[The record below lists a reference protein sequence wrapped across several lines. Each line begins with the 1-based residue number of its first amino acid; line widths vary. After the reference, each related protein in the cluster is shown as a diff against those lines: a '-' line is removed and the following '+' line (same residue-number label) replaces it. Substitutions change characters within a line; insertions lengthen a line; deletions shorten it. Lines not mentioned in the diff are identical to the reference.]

1 MDTILPKSTI
11 HGNLCLFLHRMAML
25 KAIYQLCKCSLTRDS
40 RFYVLQLH
48 KVYFPGHVYVDFLG
62 ILMLWLLVWI
72 CPPKNLCK
80 ALLKARNQNGYRLTT
95 YSDCLAL
102 RRANLYT
109 VFPKGMDTEKK
120 IISQRVFCCSGQLIL
135 SLISACHIFVYLITD
150 FFFFLCKLSGWR
162 KRRQ

>member
-1 MDTILPKSTI
+1 MENQQTVSTVIVCVCLCICLCVCDKMDTILPKSTI
-11 HGNLCLFLHRMAML
+11 HSNLCLFLHRMAML

-80 ALLKARNQNGYRLTT
+80 ALLKVRNQNGYHLTT

-120 IISQRVFCCSGQLIL
+120 FISPTCIL
-135 SLISACHIFVYLITD
+135 LFRTINFESN
-150 FFFFLCKLSGWR
+150 
-162 KRRQ
+162 